1 MSDDHGALPEET
13 RQTLELEYGSLW
25 AYYMKTL
32 DERTKIFE
40 MYFRIITLPLVLS
53 GAAAVFLR
61 TAPANSEIIQLAISA
76 TFGVLGMFFLLCFA
90 SGLASYTYYALESA
104 NSRLYLLALRSI
116 RNTWRIR
123 DERLSK
129 AIVIDDLRPNIG
141 RVGDAI
147 IYARGAVFILFNTA
161 VGVSGLSFAILFVFL
176 EEGYRPGPWQL
187 IGYLAASSTVSVL
200 AHILA
205 GYFPLRNYGK
215 SDQVAE
221 LRRELSK
228 TSEFLYNTNRRDNEV
243 QE

>member
-1 MSDDHGALPEET
+1 MSDDLASLPDDT

-25 AYYMKTL
+25 TYYMKTL

-61 TAPANSEIIQLAISA
+61 TAPANSEVIQFAISA
-76 TFGVLGMFFLLCFA
+76 TFGVLGMFFLLCYM
-90 SGLASYTYYALESA
+90 SGLASYTYYSLESA

-116 RNTWRIR
+116 RNTWRTT
-123 DERLSK
+123 DECLSK
-129 AIVIDDLRPNIG
+129 TIIIDDLRPNIG
-141 RVGDAI
+141 RVGGAI

-176 EEGYRPGPWQL
+176 DEGYQPDPRQL
-187 IGYLAASSTVSVL
+187 IGYLAASSAVSVF
-200 AHILA
+200 AHIAA

-221 LRRELSK
+221 LRSELAKSSDNLYQANRPP
-228 TSEFLYNTNRRDNEV
+228 SEA